1 MEKRELDPRHWSLE
15 QLQESIAVYYVS
27 IILHTVGP
35 LSITWWLKS
44 VNCLTLVHIHIQEIW
59 MLSSSYFEFRIV
71 SEHSSVIRSFF
82 NLNTCFVEV
91 FSEDWQPFKLLLEVV
106 VILFLIRYDHR
117 GTIVFYRVSNML
129 VLVKILF
136 R

>member
-1 MEKRELDPRHWSLE
+1 MEKRELDPRRWSLE
-15 QLQESIAVYYVS
+15 RLQGSNAVYYVS
-27 IILHTVGP
+27 IILHIVWL
-35 LSITWWLKS
+35 LSITWSLKS
-44 VNCLTLVHIHIQEIW
+44 VKCLTQVHIHIQEIW
-59 MLSSSYFEFRIV
+59 MLSSSYFEFRIL

-82 NLNTCFVEV
+82 KFEYV
-91 FSEDWQPFKLLLEVV
+91 FCWGVFGRLTTIKLLLEVV

-117 GTIVFYRVSNML
+117 GTIAFYRVSNML

>member
-1 MEKRELDPRHWSLE
+1 
-15 QLQESIAVYYVS
+15 
-27 IILHTVGP
+27 
-35 LSITWWLKS
+35 
-44 VNCLTLVHIHIQEIW
+44 
-59 MLSSSYFEFRIV
+59 
-71 SEHSSVIRSFF
+71 
-82 NLNTCFVEV
+82 
-91 FSEDWQPFKLLLEVV
+91 LLEVV

>member
-1 MEKRELDPRHWSLE
+1 
-15 QLQESIAVYYVS
+15 
-27 IILHTVGP
+27 
-35 LSITWWLKS
+35 
-44 VNCLTLVHIHIQEIW
+44 

-117 GTIVFYRVSNML
+117 GTIAFYRVSNML